1 MPYKAL
7 THNRVYNRFTPNAYT
22 SWPPVL
28 RWNAPNQLL
37 TRQKMNQGLTR
48 KNVALSTPG
57 SRKQALTVGTVGS
70 SAATKRAWK
79 RQSRYTIDQVNA
91 MKSTN

>member
-22 SWPPVL
+22 SWPPML
-28 RWNAPNQLL
+28 RWNNGNQQLI
-37 TRQKMNQGLTR
+37 RQSTNKGLTR

-57 SRKQALTVGTVGS
+57 TRKQALTVGTVGS
-70 SAATKRAWK
+70 SAATKRAWA
-79 RQSRYTIDQVNA
+79 RRSRYTIRQVNE
-91 MKSTN
+91 MKNTN